1 MTPNYPVE
9 IGHSLEEEGGAFDE
23 EKINFYPPSLSL
35 PQLQDDNNISIEGS
49 EDDEE
54 NDETEKG
61 EAANKKRPGMSKVVC
76 TILALGAAV
85 TTAVVAAV
93 SVTGAHRYAQ
103 SQISTSLLSG
113 QSKAGKAEPAYCDRL
128 ICGQNFTSGEKITL
142 SEDLFC
148 DDNFGTASKA
158 AKKSRNC
165 AITLE
170 GDAELDCNGYGISQI
185 SSLANDALLNCNEDT
200 ITLEKTNCGEL
211 YYYRGI
217 CLSGNAKAKNCRVDT
232 FFDGFYVES
241 GGEIKDSL
249 VLQNRVG
256 IFVNDGPGD
265 STKISKTTVR
275 GNAQGID
282 VKQTSTDNK
291 IYIDQVRS
299 NNNVGSDNIAKYGD
313 GFHLYGKEITVKDS
327 EASSNARNGMVI
339 DGAGTTS
346 VDLKGTIFLRH
357 NEASGLATDNINSAG
372 PLNGTL
378 NVDGQV
384 NIYENG
390 AFGLVLRSDTY
401 FDVEVKKGGS
411 LISCENGN
419 KDIWNDGASTFGDDG
434 FTCGTTKGG
443 TGSPLPACASCPLC
457 S

>member
-9 IGHSLEEEGGAFDE
+9 IGHSPEEEGGAF
-23 EKINFYPPSLSL
+23 
-35 PQLQDDNNISIEGS
+35 
-49 EDDEE
+49 DEE

-85 TTAVVAAV
+85 ATAVVAAV

-148 DDNFGTASKA
+148 DDNFGTASNEV
-158 AKKSRNC
+158 KKSLNC

-170 GDAELDCNGYGISQI
+170 GDAELDCNGYGISQK
-185 SSLANDALLNCNEDT
+185 SSLANDALLNCNENT
-200 ITLEKTNCGEL
+200 ITLEKTNCGGL

-265 STKISKTTVR
+265 TTKILKT
-275 GNAQGID
+275 
-282 VKQTSTDNK
+282 
-291 IYIDQVRS
+291 
-299 NNNVGSDNIAKYGD
+299 
-313 GFHLYGKEITVKDS
+313 
-327 EASSNARNGMVI
+327 
-339 DGAGTTS
+339 
-346 VDLKGTIFLRH
+346 
-357 NEASGLATDNINSAG
+357 
-372 PLNGTL
+372 
-378 NVDGQV
+378 
-384 NIYENG
+384 
-390 AFGLVLRSDTY
+390 
-401 FDVEVKKGGS
+401 
-411 LISCENGN
+411 
-419 KDIWNDGASTFGDDG
+419 
-434 FTCGTTKGG
+434 
-443 TGSPLPACASCPLC
+443 
-457 S
+457 